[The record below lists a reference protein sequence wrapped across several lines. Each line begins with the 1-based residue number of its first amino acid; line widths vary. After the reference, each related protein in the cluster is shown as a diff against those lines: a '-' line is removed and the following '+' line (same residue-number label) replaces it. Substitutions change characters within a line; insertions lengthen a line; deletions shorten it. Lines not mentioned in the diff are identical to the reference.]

1 MRNKNVFLNHLSLCI
16 FFFYHRHKHNSKI
29 YEGKK
34 NNVTQTREKQHQKG
48 QRGKNQDQSLDQAL
62 YGILSD
68 RHSAEITQGDLHP
81 TRSCPSFNV
90 SLFL

>member
-1 MRNKNVFLNHLSLCI
+1 MRNKNVFLNRNSKSDLCI
-16 FFFYHRHKHNSKI
+16 FFFYHRHRHNSKI

-48 QRGKNQDQSLDQAL
+48 RNQDQSLDQAL